1 MNTYPLDSV
10 VRQMATTS
18 IAAYQQYISPHKGFA
33 CAHRLLKGGE
43 SCCEYIKQ
51 AIAQEG
57 FLAALAIS
65 RQRFAAC
72 REANQILKARYRSIS
87 SHDDP
92 DSKREKSKN
101 RSNDCADACPDCAG
115 VGCETLDCTSGL
127 DCGTVDCAHCGSG
140 VDCGGADCGSG
151 LDCATID
158 CGSCGS

>member
-10 VRQMATTS
+10 VRQIATTS

-43 SCCEYIKQ
+43 SCSEYIKQ

-72 REANQILKARYRSIS
+72 REANQILKARYRSSS

-92 DSKREKSKN
+92 DAKREKSRN
-101 RSNDCADACPDCAG
+101 RSNDCADACPDTSCAEG
-115 VGCETLDCTSGL
+115 AIVGCEAIDCSSGL
-127 DCGTVDCAHCGSG
+127 DCGAS
-140 VDCGGADCGSG
+140 
-151 LDCATID
+151 D
-158 CGSCGS
+158 CGSCDSCGY